1 MFYLQDFFF
10 SSLLLCNKPSPNLW
24 PKRQIY
30 FARESAIWA
39 DTLFSDPLGVGKG
52 SSEAGVENHL
62 EIHSLPGMGL
72 MLADAWP
79 LLGAV
84 G

>member
-1 MFYLQDFFF
+1 M
-10 SSLLLCNKPSPNLW
+10 
-24 PKRQIY
+24 Y
-30 FARESAIWA
+30 FAHEPAIWE
-39 DTLFSDPLGVGKG
+39 DTLFSGPLGVGKG

-62 EIHSLPGMGL
+62 EIHSLPCMGL